1 MADFILFTGKVKDFK
16 TWKAAYDA
24 HISVRK
30 EFGLAEHHV
39 LQGADNPNEIVIMLK
54 ASDLNRAKAFVADPK
69 VKEVIGK
76 SGVIGWPEAHFL
88 KDA

>member
-39 LQGADNPNEIVIMLK
+39 LQGADDPNEIVIMLK

-76 SGVIGWPEAHFL
+76 SGGIGWPEAHFL